1 MQIQDAKIEAERQ
14 RQANWRAENER
25 RRHNY
30 VPVIFELLKQLA
42 QKKMLKTLY
51 EEAKERKEKQV
62 AEKEAAKKGNT
73 ATAGVDVQMNP

>member
-1 MQIQDAKIEAERQ
+1 M
-14 RQANWRAENER
+14 
-25 RRHNY
+25 
-30 VPVIFELLKQLA
+30 IFELLKQLA